1 VGAPLGEFELIA
13 AIRERIERAGAPA
26 SVAGLVLGSGDDAA
40 VTVPGGATATSVDAI
55 VDEVHFRMPPFTP
68 GDVGHK
74 GLAAALSDLAAM
86 GAAPGEAY
94 VQRGVPERIAEET
107 LLELAEALGELAAAH
122 SVTVAGGDLV
132 RSPVL
137 FLALTVVGHA
147 EGPERLVSRGGARP
161 GDLLAVTGELGGAAA
176 GLALLERPEL
186 AQGLEPPVAASLRG
200 RQLRP
205 EPQLAAGAGL
215 AAAGA
220 TAMIDLS
227 DGIAGDAE
235 HLAAASGV
243 ALAIEPARVPLQEG
257 VAAVAEALGRRPLSL
272 ASGGGEDYELLLA
285 LPGER
290 EAEAREAAAGAGTSL
305 TVVGR
310 AERGRGV
317 RVSAGAESAGWASGF
332 DQLQPRSHRGSA

>member
-1 VGAPLGEFELIA
+1 V
-13 AIRERIERAGAPA
+13 R
-26 SVAGLVLGSGDDAA
+26 LGSGDDAA

-55 VDEVHFRMPPFTP
+55 VDGVHFRMPPFSP

-86 GAAPGEAY
+86 GAAAGEAY
-94 VQRGVPERIAEET
+94 VQLGVPEGLPEDA
-107 LLELAEALGELAAAH
+107 LLELAEVLGELAAAH

-147 EGPERLVSRGGARP
+147 ERAERLLGRAGARP

-186 AQGLEPPVAASLRG
+186 GEGVDPAVAASLRR

-205 EPQLAAGAGL
+205 EPRLLAGTAL

-243 ALAIEPARVPLQEG
+243 ALAIEPGRLPLQEG
-257 VAAVAEALGRRPLSL
+257 VAAVAEALGATPLSL

-285 LPGER
+285 LPEGR
-290 EAEAREAAAGAGTSL
+290 EAEAREAAAEAGSSL

-310 AERGRGV
+310 VERGEGV
-317 RVSAGAESAGWASGF
+317 RVSAGAGSAGWASGF
-332 DQLQPRSHRGSA
+332 DQLGPRSHRGSA